1 MIRVWLTQH
10 GLIFITTLK
19 RFGAAPIA
27 TLLSVVIMG
36 IALSVPVSI
45 YVLVENLRLAMNE
58 KNHPQMTLFL
68 RRDAK
73 LENIDK
79 IQFDLNNHSQ
89 ILSTEFIAKDIALQQ
104 LLEKSELSDAARNL
118 LRNPLPD
125 AFVITVHDDSVKN
138 LQQLQETIRD
148 WPEIE
153 FVQFDSEWIERLSAL
168 LQLGRSI
175 VLIIVTISSIAI
187 IAVMF
192 NTIRLQIATKHDE
205 IEISKLIGATDPFI
219 RRPFLYFG
227 ALQGLLAGIVA
238 WMIVFLLIHL
248 IDEQLVVFLHFYE
261 VDFFLQPLSTENGL
275 SLLFFSTL
283 LGWLGARLSV
293 SNHLWQIEPQ

>member
-1 MIRVWLTQH
+1 MIRTWLAQH
-10 GLIFITTLK
+10 WFVFITTLK
-19 RFGAAPIA
+19 RLGKAPMS

-45 YVLVENLRLAMNE
+45 YVVVENLRLAMNE

-68 RRDAK
+68 TRDAK
-73 LENIDK
+73 QESINK
-79 IQFDLNNHSQ
+79 IQLDLNNHPQ
-89 ILSTEFIAKDIALQQ
+89 ILNSEFLAKNIALQQ
-104 LLEKSELSDAARNL
+104 LLEKSELSDAVKNL
-118 LRNPLPD
+118 PRNPLPD
-125 AFVITVHDDSVKN
+125 AFVITVHEDSVQN

-148 WPEIE
+148 WPEVE

-168 LQLGRSI
+168 LQLGWSI
-175 VLIIVTISSIAI
+175 VLIIVTISSVAI

-192 NTIRLQIATKHDE
+192 NTIRLQIATKRDE

-227 ALQGLLAGIVA
+227 ALQGLLAGMVA

-248 IDEQLVVFLHFYE
+248 INEQLIAFLHLYE
-261 VDFFLQPLSTENGL
+261 IDFFLQPLSTENGL

>member
-10 GLIFITTLK
+10 CFIFITTLK
-19 RFGAAPIA
+19 RFGVAPIA

-58 KNHPQMTLFL
+58 KSHPQMTLFL

-89 ILSTEFIAKDIALQQ
+89 ILSSEFIAKDIALQQ
-104 LLEKSELSDAARNL
+104 LLEKSELFDAARNL

-125 AFVITVHDDSVKN
+125 AFVITVHDDNIKN
-138 LQQLQETIRD
+138 LRQLQETIRD

-168 LQLGRSI
+168 LQLGWSI

-227 ALQGLLAGIVA
+227 ALQGLLAGMVA

-248 IDEQLVVFLHFYE
+248 IDEQLVVFLRFYE